1 MKRTIR
7 RDRSPSRIS
16 CSPGAISEKYLPVAG
31 SICSECKGT
40 PEPAPDWAWLRG
52 GDECQ
57 RGLEQLNG
65 LLSHVD
71 PHMTLG
77 QLVGRAWSER
87 DSTGTIRGGRHAV
100 RAPVAPPR
108 MPTVLRRRSDQR
120 RRLATPRRRRRRGNT
135 RIERFLPRGRG
146 GRRRRPSPLRRRSRS
161 DTWTASAFGGEAVG
175 SAHFHHYFGAEVAA
189 RRWRSRQTRRARRA
203 PTRIEPSGRIGGS
216 PCSRRR
222 PGRYFG
228 VRLHSGPRTTSA
240 ERK

>member
-1 MKRTIR
+1 
-7 RDRSPSRIS
+7 
-16 CSPGAISEKYLPVAG
+16 
-31 SICSECKGT
+31 
-40 PEPAPDWAWLRG
+40 
-52 GDECQ
+52 
-57 RGLEQLNG
+57 
-65 LLSHVD
+65 
-71 PHMTLG
+71 
-77 QLVGRAWSER
+77 
-87 DSTGTIRGGRHAV
+87 
-100 RAPVAPPR
+100 

-120 RRLATPRRRRRRGNT
+120 RRLATPRRRR
-135 RIERFLPRGRG
+135 
-146 GRRRRPSPLRRRSRS
+146 
-161 DTWTASAFGGEAVG
+161 